1 MSSKALILCVDD
13 EPINI
18 TIMEELLQDD
28 YELISVNSGLGCL
41 ELVSENPPQLILLDV
56 SMPELDGLETCRRLK
71 QDPGSTEIPVI
82 FISALA
88 SDQELMAGYEAGGD
102 DYITKPFSGDILQK
116 KIEVVLSSLRSKQ
129 EFREISENA
138 VEALMD
144 NLTDTGELDLVGKF
158 LRASFAV
165 SSLQDLAEIV
175 FDCLRKFKLDCSL
188 LILSEPEN
196 LFWFSD
202 DINRPMERQI
212 LESLHGQDRLVS
224 FGTRLAINSDR
235 ATILIRNIPA
245 GKDKVDRLQDNL
257 TILIEGLDTRIRA
270 MQAEK
275 KLQLH
280 LGMLTKLVASATQ
293 DLEKIDELHDT
304 RKARLSELFSNLAS
318 DLERSL
324 LRLEL
329 TEKQATGL
337 MKIIRIAALKIE
349 TEHHDGVDIEVR
361 LKRIID
367 DLVEALEN

>member
-28 YELISVNSGLGCL
+28 YELISADSGLGCL
-41 ELVSENPPQLILLDV
+41 ELVSKNPPQLILLDV

-82 FISALA
+82 FISALS

-102 DYITKPFSGDILQK
+102 DYITKPFSGDILHK
-116 KIEVVLSSLRSKQ
+116 KIDVVLTSQRSKQ

-165 SSLQDLAEIV
+165 SNLQDLAEIV

-188 LILSEPEN
+188 LILFESEN

-212 LESLHGQDRLVS
+212 LESLHGQDRVVS

-257 TILIEGLDTRIRA
+257 TILMEGLDTRIRT

-293 DLEKIDELHDT
+293 DLEKIDELYDT
-304 RKARLSELFSNLAS
+304 RKARLSELLSNLVS

-337 MKIIRIAALKIE
+337 MKTIRIAALKIE
-349 TEHHDGVDIEVR
+349 TEHHEGVDIEAR
-361 LKRIID
+361 MKRIIN
-367 DLVEALEN
+367 DLVEALES